1 MTIAQSNSAFGEKTL
16 FFGSPLRLVFL
27 FFGLPLFIPQSFYCI
42 HCYAYET
49 CSVYY
54 ELLICLLS
62 SSGEGKL
69 VRWPSN
75 LRHAAPS
82 LLSFPSF
89 L

>member
-1 MTIAQSNSAFGEKTL
+1 MIIAQSNNAFDEKTL

-49 CSVYY
+49 CSLYY

-62 SSGEGKL
+62 SSWRKEALEMAFKPAPL
-69 VRWPSN
+69 LLLCPS
-75 LRHAAPS
+75 
-82 LLSFPSF
+82 
-89 L
+89 